1 MWFVLFRGWS
11 RGPEGEHR
19 ANTTARTTLCIDVTY
34 SGMTNLKKKILTLYM
49 EPSQGP
55 RCKVVFSHFGVKLAG
70 CFADILERR
79 STKNYIHPTEN
90 LCFYV
95 FIKRTGHRGLNDS
108 SCRVELTIWKCYKNC
123 ITNSPSGSKRT
134 FKAVFF
140 FDVTGCNRSCGRRV
154 NSAGVDQ
161 R

>member
-1 MWFVLFRGWS
+1 MKRRSWGGTQGKHNSTNNTLYRCHLFWY
-11 RGPEGEHR
+11 
-19 ANTTARTTLCIDVTY
+19 DK
-34 SGMTNLKKKILTLYM
+34 LKKKRFLPFTWSPVRSLV
-49 EPSQGP
+49 G
-55 RCKVVFSHFGVKLAG
+55 KVVFSHFGVKLAG

-79 STKNYIHPTEN
+79 STKNYMHPTEN

-134 FKAVFF
+134 FKPVFF